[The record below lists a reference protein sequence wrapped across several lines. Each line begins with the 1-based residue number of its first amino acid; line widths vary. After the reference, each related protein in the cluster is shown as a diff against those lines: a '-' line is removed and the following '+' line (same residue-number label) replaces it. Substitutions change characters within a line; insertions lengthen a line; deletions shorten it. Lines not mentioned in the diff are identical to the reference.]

1 MDDIFNIA
9 APLYALCLVGAN
21 SDCGVRN
28 LLLVFLGAQ
37 DISKLFKKQSNKNT
51 QTTNQSIPKKSFPS
65 SHITSAFSVRLLFAS
80 AIIRLRDCAI
90 RNGGFYRIFADK
102 SG

>member
-80 AIIRLRDCAI
+80 AMIRLRDCAI